1 MIEAGGDVVRR
12 ATELA
17 MSGHAV
23 DGASLLSDAAHRG
36 LAEAAMTLGVWRL
49 SGQYIRRDL
58 ALSRHFFGRAA
69 ELGWAEAEP
78 VYTALLA
85 NGAGGSGRRW
95 AEALA
100 RLRRRSSGDPDAKS
114 QLDLLASMEIDAEG
128 GPTIKRAGDMIKSD
142 PEVRRSRGFLSRDEC
157 SYIFHRA
164 LPLLQPSVVVH
175 PTTGQFIRD
184 PIRSSTNAAFP
195 FVSEDPV
202 LHAINQRI
210 AAATGTTYEQGEPLQ
225 VLSYEPGQQ
234 YKMHSDALAGDPNQR
249 VATFL
254 VYLNDAYEGGETIFP
269 DLELRYRGGVGDGLM
284 FRNVQADGSPH
295 PLARHA
301 GLPVT
306 RGRKLLLS
314 KWIRARALDL
324 SGPPGRPL

>member
-1 MIEAGGDVVRR
+1 MVPTDADVIGR
-12 ATELA
+12 ATKLA
-17 MSGHAV
+17 ASGHAV
-23 DGASLLSDAAHRG
+23 EGAAVLSEALANGSAA
-36 LAEAAMTLGVWRL
+36 AAMELGFWRL
-49 SGQYIRRDL
+49 SGQHIRRDL
-58 ALSRHFFGRAA
+58 GLARDLFGQAAALGSR
-69 ELGWAEAEP
+69 EAEP
-78 VYTALLA
+78 IFLALLA

-95 AEALA
+95 AEVLDRLGTHASTDPIAADQYQLLKAMALDEVGYPQSIA
-100 RLRRRSSGDPDAKS
+100 AGEAMRTDPD
-114 QLDLLASMEIDAEG
+114 
-128 GPTIKRAGDMIKSD
+128 
-142 PEVRRSRGFLSRDEC
+142 VRRFPAFLSAAEC
-157 SYIFHRA
+157 RYIMDRA
-164 LPLLQPSVVVH
+164 QPILQPSVVVH

-249 VATFL
+249 VVTFL
-254 VYLNDAYEGGETIFP
+254 VYLNDAYEGGETVFP
-269 DLELRYRGGVGDGLM
+269 DLDLSYRGGVGDGLM
-284 FRNVQADGSPH
+284 FRNVQADGTPH

>member
-1 MIEAGGDVVRR
+1 MNVAEQAQQLAAAGRVV
-12 ATELA
+12 
-17 MSGHAV
+17 
-23 DGASLLSDAAHRG
+23 DAARLLEGGVERG
-36 LAEAAMTLGVWRL
+36 DALAAATLANWRL
-49 SGQYIRRDL
+49 SGSLIRRDL
-58 ALSRHFFGRAA
+58 AVARDLFGQAA
-69 ELGWAEAEP
+69 GLGLNQAEP

-85 NGAGGSGRRW
+85 NGAGGIGRRW
-95 AEALA
+95 DDALE
-100 RLRRRSSGDPDAKS
+100 RLRNNAVADRHAAEQLGLVAAMDLDGDGKPGTCPAGE
-114 QLDLLASMEIDAEG
+114 LLA
-128 GPTIKRAGDMIKSD
+128 SD
-142 PEVRRSRGFLSRDEC
+142 PEVRRFPGFLSAQEC
-157 SYIFHRA
+157 GYLIERA
-164 LPLLQPSVVVH
+164 MPLLKPAVVVH
-175 PTTGQFIRD
+175 PGTGAFIQD
-184 PIRSSTNAAFP
+184 PVRSSTAAFFP
-195 FVSEDPV
+195 FALETPV

-249 VATFL
+249 VVTFL

-269 DLELRYRGGVGDGLM
+269 DLDLRYRGDVGDGLM
-284 FRNVQADGSPH
+284 FRNVQSDGTPH